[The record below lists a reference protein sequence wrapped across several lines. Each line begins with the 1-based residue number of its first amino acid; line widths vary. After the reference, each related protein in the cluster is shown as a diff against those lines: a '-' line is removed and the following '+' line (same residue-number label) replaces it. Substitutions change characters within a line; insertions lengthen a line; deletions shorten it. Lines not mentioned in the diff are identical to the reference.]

1 MKKTNQTKTT
11 DKTERSNKAAKKPKN
26 ISDKIV
32 GISLLLVVLS
42 IAYTTTVIFMGT
54 DGIEAK
60 ILTTPQIIFAVVL
73 ALKQFTK

>member
-11 DKTERSNKAAKKPKN
+11 DKATNRKPKN

-60 ILTTPQIIFAVVL
+60 VLTTPQIIFAVVL

>member
-11 DKTERSNKAAKKPKN
+11 DKATKKPKN

>member
-11 DKTERSNKAAKKPKN
+11 DKATNRKPKN
-26 ISDKIV
+26 ISGKIV

-60 ILTTPQIIFAVVL
+60 ILTTPQIILAVVL

>member
-11 DKTERSNKAAKKPKN
+11 DKATNRKPKN
-26 ISDKIV
+26 IRDKIV

>member
-11 DKTERSNKAAKKPKN
+11 DKATNRKPKN

-42 IAYTTTVIFMGT
+42 IAYTTKVIFMGT

>member
-11 DKTERSNKAAKKPKN
+11 DKATNRKPKN

>member
-1 MKKTNQTKTT
+1 MNKTNQTKTT
-11 DKTERSNKAAKKPKN
+11 DKTERSNKATKKPKN
-26 ISDKIV
+26 ISAKIV

>member
-1 MKKTNQTKTT
+1 MT
-11 DKTERSNKAAKKPKN
+11 NKADRSDKATKKPKN
-26 ISDKIV
+26 ISAKIV

-60 ILTTPQIIFAVVL
+60 VLTTPQIIFAVVL

>member
-1 MKKTNQTKTT
+1 MITKTT
-11 DKTERSNKAAKKPKN
+11 DKATNRKPKN